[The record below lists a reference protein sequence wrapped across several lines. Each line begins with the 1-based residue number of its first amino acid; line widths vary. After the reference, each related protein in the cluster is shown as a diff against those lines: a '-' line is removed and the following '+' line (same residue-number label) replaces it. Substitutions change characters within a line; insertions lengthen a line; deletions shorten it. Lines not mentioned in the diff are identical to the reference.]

1 MKVERH
7 NMRTLNLPSYPFQ
20 LTEKGGKTYIYD
32 PLRRRR
38 VTLTPEEWVRQ
49 HFVRFLITARSYPPT
64 RIANEVSINVNTTAK
79 RCDTVVYDDFLT
91 PLVIIE
97 YKAPEVNITDEVFNQ
112 IARYNSVLRA
122 PYLMVS
128 NGLKHYCCRMD
139 YLTMES
145 RFLDDIPNFKEI
157 MNYEL

>member
-7 NMRTLNLPSYPFQ
+7 TMRTLNLPSYPFQ
-20 LTEKGGKTYIYD
+20 LTEKGGKTYIFD
-32 PLRRRR
+32 LLRRKR

-49 HFVRFLITARSYPPT
+49 HFVRFLISARSYPPS
-64 RIANEVSINVNTTAK
+64 RIANEVTINVNTTTK

-97 YKAPEVNITDEVFNQ
+97 YKAPEVAITDAVFNQ
-112 IARYNSVLRA
+112 IARYNSALRA

-128 NGLKHYCCRMD
+128 NGLNHYCCRMD
-139 YLTMES
+139 YQSMES
-145 RFLDDIPNFKEI
+145 HFLNDIPK
-157 MNYEL
+157 YELIKN